1 MSLVKIIEKIGE
13 VVVNGVATILDSLM
27 KASPSGLVRFGIVA
41 GVAIGT
47 AFLAYKYAKDK
58 KKSYTMEPRTEAE
71 KSLALNYHDARVQR
85 NTLGHPTFKSIKEA
99 LNKDSRNRKGD
110 GKKYKFH
117 SDYIRKCAEE
127 AGLCPRRRG
136 SRRDEYDIPDP
147 TPEFL
152 RSLDYFRNNYEELKK
167 DRPARYHGLD
177 YDHGH
182 LRRVW
187 EGAFMFDP
195 VDAAAAMF

>member
-1 MSLVKIIEKIGE
+1 MSLLKVIEKIGE
-13 VVVNGVATILDSLM
+13 VIVNGVATVINGLM
-27 KASPSGLVRFGIVA
+27 TASPSGLMRFGIVA

-47 AFLAYKYAKDK
+47 AFLVYKYAKDK

-85 NTLGHPTFKSIKEA
+85 NALSHPSFNSVRKA
-99 LNKDSRNRKGD
+99 LNKDARNRN
-110 GKKYKFH
+110 GKNGKYKFH
-117 SDYIRKCAEE
+117 SDYIRRCAEDV
-127 AGLCPRRRG
+127 GLCP
-136 SRRDEYDIPDP
+136 SRRYGRNDEYDILDP
-147 TPEFL
+147 TPEYL
-152 RSLDYFRNNYEELKK
+152 RSLEYFKNNYEELKK

-187 EGAFMFDP
+187 EGCFMFDL
-195 VDAAAAMF
+195 VDGAANIL